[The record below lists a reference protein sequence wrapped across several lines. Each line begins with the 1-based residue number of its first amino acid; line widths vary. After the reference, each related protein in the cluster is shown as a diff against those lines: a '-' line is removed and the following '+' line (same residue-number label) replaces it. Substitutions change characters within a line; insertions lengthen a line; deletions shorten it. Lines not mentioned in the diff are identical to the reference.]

1 MGLVLPEVLI
11 FQEKQEMAFFFFN
24 IKHSRFFSIGN
35 LNCFQNV
42 SPLAPGLPVGSPVGT
57 L

>member
-11 FQEKQEMAFFFFN
+11 FQEKQEMALKKKKKQN

-35 LNCFQNV
+35 
-42 SPLAPGLPVGSPVGT
+42 
-57 L
+57 

>member
-11 FQEKQEMAFFFFN
+11 FQEKQEMAFKKKN

-35 LNCFQNV
+35 
-42 SPLAPGLPVGSPVGT
+42 
-57 L
+57 